1 MILIIQQ
8 TLLLGIGLSAGTAR
22 EQNRFKDLIP
32 INRHYNGTLRIV
44 LGKGLSYFMVYALV
58 SVYVLCVVPRL
69 FSLIQIAQPGVLTL
83 FMLPYLAACIFFAM
97 TASIAIRNR
106 ETCMLIFVFTSV
118 PLLFLSGV
126 SWPGAAMPDFWRYFS
141 YIFPSTFGINGY
153 VRINSMGATL
163 NEVAFEYR
171 ALWIQAGIYFLTTC
185 WVYRWQII
193 QSRKHVIEKYKELH
207 PDFDYDINTTIIATT
222 DGAYQPAL
230 DQALAS
236 GGADAPDIYCAEAA
250 FVLKYTQGDAS
261 QYAAAYEDL
270 GIDVATMT
278 KDADIAQYTMDI
290 GTNPDGK
297 LVALGYQAT
306 GGAFIYR
313 RSIAKDVWGTDDPAE
328 ITKKV
333 GPGWDQFYNAAAE
346 LKAKGYGIVSGD
358 GDIWHAV
365 ENSSDKGWIVDGK
378 LNIDPKREEFLDL
391 SKKLKDNGYH
401 NDTQDWQ
408 DAWFAD
414 MKGEGAQQIFGFFGP
429 AWLINYTLA
438 PNCGGEKVGEG
449 TYGDW
454 AVCEPPIGFFWGGT
468 WLLANKDTQK
478 KEAVKDILEWITLD
492 SSEEGL
498 QYMWANGTYNGEG
511 GTKDCVASGTVMS
524 KSDGSVDF
532 LGGQN
537 MFDVFV
543 PANSYAKGTNLT
555 QYDETIN
562 TYWREQVRE
571 YTAGNKSREQAIA
584 DFKQQVADN
593 LDVIVE

>member
-1 MILIIQQ
+1 MKKLIASILCACTIS
-8 TLLLGIGLSAGTAR
+8 TLLVGCGS
-22 EQNRFKDLIP
+22 
-32 INRHYNGTLRIV
+32 
-44 LGKGLSYFMVYALV
+44 
-58 SVYVLCVVPRL
+58 
-69 FSLIQIAQPGVLTL
+69 
-83 FMLPYLAACIFFAM
+83 
-97 TASIAIRNR
+97 
-106 ETCMLIFVFTSV
+106 TSDQ
-118 PLLFLSGV
+118 
-126 SWPGAAMPDFWRYFS
+126 AD
-141 YIFPSTFGINGY
+141 
-153 VRINSMGATL
+153 
-163 NEVAFEYR
+163 
-171 ALWIQAGIYFLTTC
+171 QAGDTTAET
-185 WVYRWQII
+185 QTDAE
-193 QSRKHVIEKYKELH
+193 SEESTESTGDAKTNADGDHVINVWAFTDEVPGMIEKYKELH

-328 ITKKV
+328 IAKKV

-498 QYMWANGTYNGEG
+498 Q
-511 GTKDCVASGTVMS
+511 
-524 KSDGSVDF
+524 
-532 LGGQN
+532 
-537 MFDVFV
+537 
-543 PANSYAKGTNLT
+543 
-555 QYDETIN
+555 
-562 TYWREQVRE
+562 
-571 YTAGNKSREQAIA
+571 
-584 DFKQQVADN
+584 
-593 LDVIVE
+593 